1 MVTTVLRWDAES
13 FMNRS
18 IRVITVDDQPIF
30 REAARA
36 AIGCT
41 PGFELVGESGDGES
55 ALGLARREDPDMVLV
70 DVRMA
75 GMDGIETARRLI
87 EEDPTRVVVLVSSTD
102 VRGLSGLAAEA
113 GAAALVD
120 KRWLTP
126 RLLRGL
132 WAAHR
137 RR

>member
-1 MVTTVLRWDAES
+1 MDTTAARWDAER
-13 FMNRS
+13 FMTRS
-18 IRVITVDDQPIF
+18 IRVITVDDQPLF

-36 AIGCT
+36 TIGRT
-41 PGFELVGESGDGES
+41 PGFELVGESEDGES
-55 ALGLARREDPDMVLV
+55 ALGLARSADPDMVIV
-70 DVRMA
+70 DVRMD
-75 GMDGIETARRLI
+75 GMDGVETARRLT
-87 EEDPTRVVVLVSSTD
+87 EEDPTRVIVLVSSAD
-102 VRGLSGLAAEA
+102 LRGLSGLAASC